1 MPQRAAQHAHVGL
14 GPTGPGE
21 EPVGRQ
27 TLQPLA
33 IEAIGCGSAG
43 DTLGLAG
50 SAQEHL
56 PAPGF
61 SQCKHRNPVDPGRCH
76 GDGGDATVEE
86 PVGQSVEGSREG
98 AETAHGL
105 GVASRGTAPQSSA
118 SPMSMPAAW
127 GWETWRASE
136 SLGDGG
142 SRGGGT
148 AGPESRKQALW
159 GAWQPP
165 VVGHTCRT
173 AVGSGRDREG
183 CSLPNGIRTGPV
195 TSAVVASPRP
205 TSQTGTQ
212 HPYRNGHDD
221 WRKTPTG

>member
-1 MPQRAAQHAHVGL
+1 MATVVKPQSRSQSARASRAAVKV
-14 GPTGPGE
+14 PKRRTGWGSHPG
-21 EPVGRQ
+21 
-27 TLQPLA
+27 
-33 IEAIGCGSAG
+33 
-43 DTLGLAG
+43 
-50 SAQEHL
+50 
-56 PAPGF
+56 
-61 SQCKHRNPVDPGRCH
+61 
-76 GDGGDATVEE
+76 
-86 PVGQSVEGSREG
+86 
-98 AETAHGL
+98 
-105 GVASRGTAPQSSA
+105 GTAPQCSA

-165 VVGHTCRT
+165 EVGNTCRT

-183 CSLPNGIRTGPV
+183 CSLTNGIRTGPV

-212 HPYRNGHDD
+212 HPYRDGHDD
-221 WRKTPTG
+221 WRKTPTGWRLAHRSAYVDRDPGWSQ

>member
-1 MPQRAAQHAHVGL
+1 MPQRAAQRAHVGL
-14 GPTGPGE
+14 GPTGPSE

-50 SAQEHL
+50 STQEHL

-61 SQCKHRNPVDPGRCH
+61 SQCKHRNPVDPGGCH

-105 GVASRGTAPQSSA
+105 GVASQGYGAPVLRLANVDA
-118 SPMSMPAAW
+118 SGVGM
-127 GWETWRASE
+127 GNLEG
-136 SLGDGG
+136 LGEPG
-142 SRGGGT
+142 
-148 AGPESRKQALW
+148 
-159 GAWQPP
+159 
-165 VVGHTCRT
+165 
-173 AVGSGRDREG
+173 
-183 CSLPNGIRTGPV
+183 
-195 TSAVVASPRP
+195 
-205 TSQTGTQ
+205 
-212 HPYRNGHDD
+212 
-221 WRKTPTG
+221 